1 MGDWRAELCY
11 ESYAAFRRRDADAA
25 AALYDPECEW
35 ELGEASAAFGE
46 SSYRGHLGVQALMSD
61 INEVFP
67 DWKPTIEEL
76 RVREDGAVLVRARG
90 GGTARD
96 AGIPLEIPVLSQV
109 IEFRDRRILRV
120 TQTDFPP
127 PGWDD
132 AAGLD

>member
-25 AALYDPECEW
+25 AELYDPECEW
-35 ELGEASAAFGE
+35 EVGAASAALGE
-46 SSYRGHLGVQALMSD
+46 TSYRGHIGVQALMSD
-61 INEVFP
+61 VNEVFP
-67 DWKPTIEEL
+67 DWDPVIEEL
-76 RVREDGAVLVRARG
+76 RLREDGTVLVRARA

-96 AGIPLEIPVLSQV
+96 AGIPLQMPVLGQL

-127 PGWDD
+127 PGWDE
-132 AAGLD
+132 AAEIS

>member
-11 ESYAAFRRRDADAA
+11 DSYAAFRRRDADAA

-35 ELGEASAAFGE
+35 ELGAASAALGE
-46 SSYRGHLGVQALMSD
+46 TAYRGHLGVQALMSD

-67 DWKPTIEEL
+67 DWEPTVEEL
-76 RVREDGAVLVRARG
+76 RLREDGAVLVRARG

-96 AGIPLEIPVLSQV
+96 TGIPLEMPVLSQV

-120 TQTDFPP
+120 TQTEFPP
-127 PGWDD
+127 PGWEE
-132 AAGLD
+132 ATGLD

>member
-11 ESYAAFRRRDADAA
+11 ESYAAFRRRDAEAA

-35 ELGEASAAFGE
+35 EVGAASAALGE
-46 SSYRGHLGVQALMSD
+46 TFYRGHIGVQSLMSD

-67 DWKPTIEEL
+67 DWRPVVEEL
-76 RVREDGAVLVRARG
+76 RLREDGAVLVRATVE
-90 GGTARD
+90 GTARD
-96 AGIPLEIPVLSQV
+96 TGMALQMPVLAQV